1 MTLYVVIYA
10 LFGILSMALLAHILW
25 YPQFMLGAAGD
36 RIQSVRAREVAG
48 EFVPEMATR
57 RQGSCPIC
65 GVDSVAVKN
74 PDGSI
79 LVPCLQCNG
88 NGVPGTACSECNTT
102 IPARISCREC
112 GSSTTVMSH
121 FSRSDAW

>member
-1 MTLYVVIYA
+1 
-10 LFGILSMALLAHILW
+10 MALLTHILW
-25 YPQFMLGAAGD
+25 YPQFMLGAAED

-48 EFVPEMATR
+48 EFVPEKSTR

-65 GVDSVAVKN
+65 GADSVAVRN
-74 PDGSI
+74 QDGSI
-79 LVPCLQCNG
+79 QAPCSKCDG
-88 NGVPGTACSECNTT
+88 NGTPGTACSECETI